1 MLCKYLII
9 YAIFQ
14 LVQIKITASYLIVLL
29 FLFFGAN
36 NVVATL
42 VLSLVQNF
50 LATLPKDKLSIKLV
64 SFLI

>member
-9 YAIFQ
+9 YAIFH

>member
-50 LATLPKDKLSIKLV
+50 LATLPKDKLSTKLV